1 VRTTHRRHRAT
12 TAVVV
17 TAAFTTTLAGCSAVG
32 SGGSDSKTLVV
43 SSFPFGSDELT
54 KAVIEPFEKKTG
66 YKVELDTGNN
76 ATRLTK
82 LEAAGGRSDVDVMLI
97 SDYYAALG
105 QSKGLF
111 RKVDA
116 KDVPNMSKLN
126 SFALDKAY
134 DGPAYTYQ
142 LNGTLYRTDKL
153 DAKTAADWSVYG
165 DKKYAKK
172 TALPDISVTS
182 GQLTVSGVGET
193 YGSGPYDID
202 TAYAK
207 LGSWAPHTLQFYS
220 SSTEVTNLLTQG
232 EIVAAP
238 AISAFATSLI
248 QSGAPVSWVAPSK
261 GKYMATNRMM
271 IPKDAKNLKAAYAF
285 INYYLSAEAQTQAA
299 KTIGDMPVNPD
310 ATIPAVLGKVAGKAA
325 TDPVGA
331 GFRTLDPDTVVK
343 NRDTWVERFAREVS
357 SK

>member
-1 VRTTHRRHRAT
+1 MRTTPRRHRSTAALVVATALAT
-12 TAVVV
+12 TV
-17 TAAFTTTLAGCSAVG
+17 AGCSATG
-32 SGGSDSKTLVV
+32 GGSDSKTLVV
-43 SSFPFGSDELT
+43 SSFPFGSEELT

-76 ATRLTK
+76 ATRLTR

-111 RKVDA
+111 QKFGA
-116 KDVPNMSKLN
+116 KDVPNMSKLS
-126 SFALDKAY
+126 SFAVDEAY

-153 DAKTAADWSVYG
+153 DAKAAADWAVYG

-202 TAYAK
+202 AAYAK

-248 QSGAPVSWVAPSK
+248 QSGEPVSWVAPSK

-285 INYYLSAEAQTQAA
+285 IDYYLSAEAQTQAA
-299 KTIGDMPVNPD
+299 KVIGDMPVNPD
-310 ATIPAVLGKVAGKAA
+310 ATIPSVLGKVAGKAA

-331 GFRTLDPDTVVK
+331 GFRTLDPGTVVK